1 MAHREIVFDTET
13 TGRSPDQGDRVVEIG
28 CIELIDLNP
37 TGRSFH
43 TYINP
48 ERDVPDEVVKV
59 HGLTT
64 AFLSGHPVFA
74 APQVVGGF
82 LDFIED
88 SPLVAHNAEF
98 DRKFINAELV
108 RLGKPAFG
116 PERFV
121 DTLPMAKKKFPGAQA
136 SLDALCKRFNIS
148 LTTRDLHGAL
158 VDARLLAEVYLELL
172 GGREQKLA
180 FVEEAASAEAAAAA
194 ITYPPRPQ
202 RPTPLAA
209 RISDEEAAAHA
220 AFIAKLGDKAL
231 WAKG

>member
-1 MAHREIVFDTET
+1 MPHREIVFDTET

-37 TGRSFH
+37 TGRTFH

-64 AFLSGHPVFA
+64 AFLQGHPVFA

-82 LDFIED
+82 LDFIAD

-108 RLGKPAFG
+108 RLGKPAL
-116 PERFV
+116 PSERFV

-148 LTTRDLHGAL
+148 LTARDLHGAL
-158 VDARLLAEVYLELL
+158 IDARLLADVYLELL

-180 FVEEAASAEAAAAA
+180 FVDEAATVAASI
-194 ITYPPRPQ
+194 ITYPPRPA
-202 RPTPLAA
+202 RPQPLSA

-220 AFIAKLGDKAL
+220 AFIAKMGDKAL
-231 WAKG
+231 WGKG